1 MHKLSHWWFCDAS
14 KLWHCNAEVRSVE
27 WWLDLPLDH
36 SSWKPGGREHLRLPA
51 AWHGTSQDLSNPL
64 RNRKA
69 WCIMLKTACI
79 HPSFILIISDP
90 LSFLHVFI
98 YILVSTFSSSFL
110 ASFYNL
116 TRSPAQGLEKHRG
129 SHWGSQS
136 WTLLALQ
143 QRTRGFWSCGAE
155 VFQVSRLRTKTWHDM
170 TSHIWLGMQR

>member
-14 KLWHCNAEVRSVE
+14 KLWHRNAEVRSVE

-79 HPSFILIISDP
+79 HSSWSSLILFHFCM
-90 LSFLHVFI
+90 FL
-98 YILVSTFSSSFL
+98 LFSSFFYIFFLISRIVLQFNSFTGPGPRKAPRFTL
-110 ASFYNL
+110 RFTVVNPASPPTENSWIL
-116 TRSPAQGLEKHRG
+116 ELWSRSISSVTAAHK
-129 SHWGSQS
+129 
-136 WTLLALQ
+136 
-143 QRTRGFWSCGAE
+143 
-155 VFQVSRLRTKTWHDM
+155 DM
-170 TSHIWLGMQR
+170 TW